1 MSIVNH
7 LPFSAMV
14 GEPFADFLNISV
26 PLDSAGGLRE
36 DLLTLLDQVGS
47 FEESSLQP
55 GTFRHLQMCTRSGKV
70 SVESLGAVRFSRR
83 GKVQVVSTSG
93 GILRLLREKGRFLDY
108 LAVIGSYPY
117 RVTMLHVTA
126 DYLCPSV
133 PAVVAAVKTAA
144 LSGSLSLTRKSLQ
157 PSHCSYLG
165 GIDVDGHETGTVYLG
180 KRQNAD
186 VWAKV
191 YDKRHERLSRGFADP
206 GSLLRVEVALQSDV
220 GVTLRDVHRPAD
232 VFFQYAGKSL
242 VAVPDGFSGWESHAE
257 GFVLPPRPERT
268 AYERFHAFV
277 SGSVSLR
284 RAAQMAV
291 DVYGPDVAPQ
301 VLGRVLLALLGGVGV
316 ASPENVT

>member
-1 MSIVNH
+1 M
-7 LPFSAMV
+7 
-14 GEPFADFLNISV
+14 
-26 PLDSAGGLRE
+26 
-36 DLLTLLDQVGS
+36 
-47 FEESSLQP
+47 
-55 GTFRHLQMCTRSGKV
+55 
-70 SVESLGAVRFSRR
+70 
-83 GKVQVVSTSG
+83 VSTSG
-93 GILRLLREKGRFLDY
+93 GIFRLLREKGRFLDY

-133 PAVVAAVKTAA
+133 PAVVAAVKMAA

-191 YDKRHERLSRGFADP
+191 YDKRHERLSRGYADP

-220 GVTLRDVHRPAD
+220 GVTLRDVHHPAD

-242 VAVPDGFSGWESHAE
+242 VAVTDGFAGGS
-257 GFVLPPRPERT
+257 LMPRASCFLHVRSAPLMSDSMPSSRE
-268 AYERFHAFV
+268 
-277 SGSVSLR
+277 LR
-284 RAAQMAV
+284 SQACCGNGGRGLRA
-291 DVYGPDVAPQ
+291 DVAPQ
-301 VLGRVLLALLGGVGV
+301 ALGRVILRSLVGGC
-316 ASPENVT
+316 SLPENVT

>member
-7 LPFSAMV
+7 LPCSAMV
-14 GEPFADFLNISV
+14 GEPFADYLNISV
-26 PLDSAGGLRE
+26 PIDSAGGLR
-36 DLLTLLDQVGS
+36 DSLLTVLYEVGS
-47 FEESSLQP
+47 FDETQP
-55 GTFRHLQMCTRSGKV
+55 GIFRQLSLVVRSGKIV
-70 SVESLGAVRFSRR
+70 TESLGSVRFSRR
-83 GKVQVVSTSG
+83 GKVEIVSTSG
-93 GILRLLREKGRFLDY
+93 CILRLLREKGRFLDY

-133 PAVVAAVKTAA
+133 PAVVAAVKIAA

-165 GIDVDGHETGTVYLG
+165 GIDVDGQETGTVYLG
-180 KRQNAD
+180 KRENAD

-220 GVTLRDVHRPAD
+220 GVTLRDVHHPAD

-242 VAVPDGFSGWESHAE
+242 VAVPDGFAGWESHAE

-268 AYERFHAFV
+268 PYERFHAFV
-277 SGSVSLR
+277 SGNLDLR
-284 RAAQMAV
+284 RAAEMAV
-291 DVYGPDVAPQ
+291 DVYGADVAPQ
-301 VLGRVLLALLGGVGV
+301 VLGRVILALIGGVGV
-316 ASPENVT
+316 VSPENVT